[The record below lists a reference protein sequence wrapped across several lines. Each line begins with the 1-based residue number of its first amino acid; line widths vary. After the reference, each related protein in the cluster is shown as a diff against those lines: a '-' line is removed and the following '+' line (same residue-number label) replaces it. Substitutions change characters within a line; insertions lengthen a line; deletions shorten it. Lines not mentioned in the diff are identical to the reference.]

1 MLPGSNFASAFF
13 TGWAWLDRSYSE
25 NWAMYGFFFISVPII
40 ITVSLSVIL
49 ALFVARVGKIENTR
63 RLEILFYLLLL
74 FLAAQAAIGFLVG

>member
-1 MLPGSNFASAFF
+1 
-13 TGWAWLDRSYSE
+13 
-25 NWAMYGFFFISVPII
+25 MYGFFFISVPII